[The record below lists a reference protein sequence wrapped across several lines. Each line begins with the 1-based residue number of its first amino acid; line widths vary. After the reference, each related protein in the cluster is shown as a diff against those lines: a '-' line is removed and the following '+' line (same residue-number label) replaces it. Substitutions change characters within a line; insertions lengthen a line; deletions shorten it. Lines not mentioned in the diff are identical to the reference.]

1 MGGSEISRSEE
12 KSFENND
19 VFVWI
24 SKKIQDP
31 LKVKLNIHLNN
42 PKKLSQMFQN
52 FQINCCG
59 CRLSSKN

>member
-24 SKKIQDP
+24 SKKIQEL
-31 LKVKLNIHLNN
+31 LKVKLNIYS
-42 PKKLSQMFQN
+42 SQQP
-52 FQINCCG
+52 QEA
-59 CRLSSKN
+59 